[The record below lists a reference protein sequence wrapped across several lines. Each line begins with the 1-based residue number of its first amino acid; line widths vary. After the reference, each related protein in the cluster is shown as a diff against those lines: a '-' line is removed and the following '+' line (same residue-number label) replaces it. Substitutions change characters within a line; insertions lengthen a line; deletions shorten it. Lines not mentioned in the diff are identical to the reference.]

1 MQMCAPASP
10 RRRGSAAALLVLKLA
25 LSFGLLGMLLYWI
38 NVPEMAR
45 KFTNLRWGWVILGL
59 ALHQFQATLSS
70 LKWKIVLAA
79 DGLRV
84 RFLFLLKTHLIG
96 GFLSLFL
103 PTSFGGDVYRVLAL
117 HHSGAKMSKSAA
129 SVLFDRVMG
138 LLALLTI
145 GIGGCL
151 LLLERQAALI
161 LLAAY
166 LTGVGLFLAVTSD
179 AVVSRLPHVA
189 SKYLGFPL
197 RILRS
202 FNVYRRCPRVLLA
215 AAALSL
221 AFQFNVV
228 LIVTCYARALNIAP
242 ADVTLLEL
250 VAVLPLIFL
259 SEVLPSI
266 NGIGVRDGAFVF
278 FFPLVGGTAE
288 QGLALSLLVV
298 ALRYVQASVGGVLFA
313 GTLLRGSSAV
323 PMPAA
328 VAAAEPLAERGL

>member
-1 MQMCAPASP
+1 MADAPLSP
-10 RRRGSAAALLVLKLA
+10 RRRVSTAVLLGLKLL
-25 LSFGLLGMLLYWI
+25 LSFGLLALLLHWI

-45 KFTNLRWGWVILGL
+45 EFTNLRWGWVILGL
-59 ALHQFQATLSS
+59 ALHQLQATLSS
-70 LKWKIVLAA
+70 VKWKIVLAA

-117 HHSGAKMSKSAA
+117 HRHGAKMSKSAA

-145 GIGGCL
+145 GIAGCL
-151 LLLERQAALI
+151 LLLDSRAAL
-161 LLAAY
+161 LLLLVY
-166 LTGVGLFLAVTSD
+166 VGGIALFLTITSD
-179 AVVSRLPHVA
+179 AVVSRLPHIQ
-189 SKYLGFPL
+189 SMYLGFPL

-202 FNVYRRCPRVLLA
+202 FNVYRRCPKVLA
-215 AAALSL
+215 ATAGLSL
-221 AFQFNVV
+221 SFQFNVV

-242 ADVTLLEL
+242 ADVTFLEL

-288 QGLALSLLVV
+288 QGLALSLLVI

-313 GTLLRGSSAV
+313 VTLLRGTSPV
-323 PMPAA
+323 PIHAA
-328 VAAAEPLAERGL
+328 VVATETIAE